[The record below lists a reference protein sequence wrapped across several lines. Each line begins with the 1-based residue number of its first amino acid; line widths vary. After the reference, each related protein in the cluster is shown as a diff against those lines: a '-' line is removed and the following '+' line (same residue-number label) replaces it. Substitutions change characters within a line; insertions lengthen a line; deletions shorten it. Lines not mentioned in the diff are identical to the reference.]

1 MSKKH
6 TVHSCACGCCHDH
19 HEHHRDHH
27 DHHDRHHEGGACPHC
42 EAKLHETA
50 TWSRGSLA
58 RIIVAAVLLIIT
70 FFLPVHG
77 WVALLIYLLPYLI
90 VGYDVLF
97 GAVRNILR
105 GKVFDEQFLMMLA
118 TLGAFAVGEYPEAV
132 AVMLFY
138 QLGELL
144 QSIAIGRSRRSVA
157 TLMEI
162 RPDVAHVMREGKE
175 CSLSP
180 DEVAVGE
187 VVVVRAGERIPLDG
201 VILEGQ
207 TLVDAAALT
216 GESIPLSLGVGDRVL
231 SGTVNQSGSIYI
243 KVESVYSESTV
254 SRVLELTEHS
264 AERKAHVERFIT
276 RFSRYYTPV
285 VVGLAL
291 LVAFLPPLAFGE
303 ALAEWVYRALSF
315 LVVSCPCALVI
326 SVPLSFFCGIGA
338 ASRRGVLVKGAE
350 YLEQL
355 SRVDAVA
362 FDKTGTLTKGEL
374 SVLAVHSE
382 VFSVHEVLGLAAAV
396 EHGSTHPIA
405 RGILRAFGEEPSVAL
420 DVTER
425 GGKGVS
431 GRVGDALV
439 TVGNLALM
447 QEMGVAV
454 SHACEDK
461 TTVYVARNGEYVGC
475 ILLADEMRT
484 DAADTLAALKKSGV
498 DTTVMLTGDKRE
510 IAQQLGDAVGVD
522 EVYAELLPDEKVMRV
537 EALIQEGKRVAFVG
551 DGINDA
557 PVLAR
562 ADIGIAMGGI
572 GSDAAI
578 ESADVVLMEDSLRK
592 LPVALRLAR
601 KTMRIVRQN
610 IVFALLAKAVIL
622 VLAAFGIANMW
633 VAVFGDVGV
642 MLLATCNALRLAARE
657 SNT

>member
-6 TVHSCACGCCHDH
+6 TSHSCSCGCSHDHQHDH
-19 HEHHRDHH
+19 HE
-27 DHHDRHHEGGACPHC
+27 RHHEHHHDDGACPHC
-42 EAKLHETA
+42 EAKLQETA
-50 TWSRGSLA
+50 TWSRSALA
-58 RIIVAAVLLIIT
+58 RIIIVAALLVAAA
-70 FFLPVHG
+70 FLPVHG
-77 WVALLIYLLPYLI
+77 WIALLIYLFPYLI
-90 VGYDVLF
+90 VGYDVLW
-97 GAVRNILR
+97 GAIRNILH
-105 GKVFDEQFLMMLA
+105 GEVFDEQFLMTLA

-157 TLMEI
+157 ELMEI

-207 TLVDAAALT
+207 TLVDASALT
-216 GESIPLSLGVGDRVL
+216 GESVPLSLGIGDRVL

-254 SRVLELTEHS
+254 SRVLELAEHS

-303 ALAEWVYRALSF
+303 VLAEWVYRALSF

-374 SVLAVHSE
+374 SVVAVHSE
-382 VFSVHEVLGLAAAV
+382 VSSAHEVLGLAAAI
-396 EHGSTHPIA
+396 EYGSTHPIA
-405 RGILRAFGEEPSVAL
+405 RGILRAFGEEPLHAL

-431 GRVGDALV
+431 GRVRDALV
-439 TVGNLALM
+439 TVGNLALI
-447 QEMGVAV
+447 QEMGIAV
-454 SHACEDK
+454 SHVCVDK

-475 ILLADEMRT
+475 ILLADEMRA

-510 IAQQLGDAVGVD
+510 IAQQLGEAVGVD
-522 EVYAELLPDEKVMRV
+522 EVYAELLPDEKVKRV
-537 EALIQEGKRVAFVG
+537 EALLRKGKRVAFVG

-610 IVFALLAKAVIL
+610 IVFALLAKVVIL
-622 VLAAFGIANMW
+622 VLAALGIANMW